1 MGERMGKIT
10 RRIGI
15 VRGPY
20 KAKADGKS
28 VPEISRRCLS
38 CGKTFKSDLPVSI
51 NRICPKCRYLGTRDN
66 GMFGPATPII
76 DDGGW
81 TSRDTDD

>member
-1 MGERMGKIT
+1 MGKIT

-20 KAKADGKS
+20 RSKVDGNK
-28 VPEISRRCLS
+28 VALISRRCLS
-38 CGKTFKSDLPVSI
+38 CGKMFKSDLPVPI
-51 NRICPKCRYLGTRDN
+51 NRICPKCRYLESRDN
-66 GMFGPATPII
+66 GMFGPGTPIV